1 MKLHEALAAHDIVL
15 RRYGAAPGIR
25 DLGAIESALARPYC
39 GYYRPI
45 ERKAAALV
53 HSLVLNHGFVDGN
66 KRTAVYMLGIFLFG
80 SGYGLRFSS
89 IEEANDAV
97 EGLMLA
103 IAEHRMSFDEIALWI
118 RARLEKLDERR

>member
-1 MKLHEALAAHDIVL
+1 MKLHEARAAHDIVL
-15 RRYGAAPGIR
+15 HRYGAASGIR

-66 KRTAVYMLGIFLFG
+66 KRTALGIFLFG
-80 SGYGLRFSS
+80 SEYGLRFSS
-89 IEEANDAV
+89 IEEANNSV

-103 IAEHRMSFDEIALWI
+103 VAEHKISFDEIALWI